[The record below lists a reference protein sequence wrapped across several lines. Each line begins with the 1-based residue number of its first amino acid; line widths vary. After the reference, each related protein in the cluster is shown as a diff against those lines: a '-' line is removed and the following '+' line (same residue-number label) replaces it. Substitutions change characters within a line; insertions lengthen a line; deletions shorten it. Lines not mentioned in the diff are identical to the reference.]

1 MAIDPICGMTVDE
14 ESGLRAERDG
24 QTFFFCSSHCRQ
36 RFLSTSTSVNRQETP
51 QGKAFYTCPMHPEVE
66 QDHPGD
72 CPECGMALEPKTVTA
87 GSNGQDN
94 AELRDMTTRFWIGAV
109 LTLPVFL
116 VAMAHL
122 IPALGRQ
129 PWVDSHVSRWMQF
142 VLTTPVVWWAGWPF
156 FQRGWR
162 SVVTRR
168 LNMFTLI
175 GIGVGAAFVFSAAAM
190 LVPGLFP
197 HAMQH
202 DGKVP
207 IYFEAAAVIVVLVL
221 LGQVLELRARRR
233 TGSAIRALLSLVPP
247 KARRVMPEGDRT
259 PSSMPLRS

>member
-1 MAIDPICGMTVDE
+1 MASGKSSYESLGLPNVKRSNITPEAGPNMAIDPICGMTVDE
-14 ESGLRAERDG
+14 ASGLRAERDG
-24 QTFFFCSSHCRQ
+24 QTFFFCSDHCRQ
-36 RFLSTSTSVNRQETP
+36 RFLSTPATAKPQEKP
-51 QGKAFYTCPMHPEVE
+51 QGKALYTCPMHPDVE

-72 CPECGMALEPKTVTA
+72 CPECGMALEPTRVTA
-87 GSNGQDN
+87 GTDEENN

-129 PWVDSHVSRWMQF
+129 SWVDGHVSRWMQF

-156 FQRGWR
+156 IQRGWR

-175 GIGVGAAFVFSAAAM
+175 AGQRVGS
-190 LVPGLFP
+190 
-197 HAMQH
+197 
-202 DGKVP
+202 
-207 IYFEAAAVIVVLVL
+207 
-221 LGQVLELRARRR
+221 
-233 TGSAIRALLSLVPP
+233 GSGFGA
-247 KARRVMPEGDRT
+247 ARRVRLGFRG
-259 PSSMPLRS
+259 SA